1 MSASKSAAEVAYE
14 VYEKPLSPEE
24 FEAQLQAT
32 LADANEQE
40 STRELIEWFTRRYPT
55 VEERLR
61 YVSRHARA
69 QRRHAAATASR

>member
-1 MSASKSAAEVAYE
+1 VSATKSAAELAYE

-40 STRELIEWFTRRYPT
+40 STRELIEWFTRWYPT

-61 YVSRHARA
+61 YASRHARA
-69 QRRHAAATASR
+69 QRRHAAAKPK